1 MRSASCIPAFG
12 CLAWPVCERPSSR
25 PSPSRWQN
33 GRPPSAA
40 LDRSRSVLLTGIGA
54 AVGCAA
60 AGFQVHPRRSLGLVP
75 LAATGL
81 AVLLAAAVSDAAWS
95 GICLTLGLFVGIAGP
110 ALRAL
115 PSGRRPARLPAAP
128 IDAAAAV
135 LMLLPFALI
144 ENGAL
149 APAGRWCVALA
160 AASGVAAVA
169 AWGLLAVPTLE
180 LAVEWFLWPMYRIRT
195 HGPGA
200 GRIPR
205 RGPLLIV
212 ANHSSYGDPFWL
224 SVIAPRKTTPM
235 MTSVFYDLPIIR
247 WLMVHAVGAIRVQV
261 GAFRREAPELR
272 EAAAVLRRGGC
283 VLLFPEGGLRKR
295 EDAAAGAVR
304 PGRLAHPQGGAANAG
319 GRLLGRGRLGQL
331 RLLPRRP
338 ADEEQAPRLATAHRR
353 RRGRTLPTR
362 PRRPGRPPHHP
373 RRPSRAPA
381 WSAAGLG
388 LPIPE
393 EPEKKEGA
401 DDEQGGEAT
410 EADAHQINP

>member
-1 MRSASCIPAFG
+1 MTSPLSRIGSSCFRAAVVAAAAVALGRTPAV
-12 CLAWPVCERPSSR
+12 LA
-25 PSPSRWQN
+25 
-33 GRPPSAA
+33 
-40 LDRSRSVLLTGIGA
+40 TGIGA

-81 AVLLAAAVSDAAWS
+81 FAMLLAAVFSGAPWS
-95 GICLTLGLFVGIAGP
+95 WGFCLTLGLFIGIAGP
-110 ALRAL
+110 ALRAIL
-115 PSGRRPARLPAAP
+115 QAVVPPRLPAAP

-144 ENGAL
+144 ENGVR
-149 APAGRWCVALA
+149 APAGRWCIALA

-180 LAVEWFLWPMYRIRT
+180 LAVEWFLWPMYRIRA

-235 MTSVFYDLPIIR
+235 MTSVFYDLPIIH

-272 EAAAVLRRGGC
+272 EAADVLRRGGC

-295 EDAAAGAVR
+295 EA
-304 PGRLAHPQGGAANAG
+304 P
-319 GRLLGRGRLGQL
+319 LLGPFGQGVWHILKEAPRTPVVVCWIEGGWGSFASYRDGPPMKNKRLDW
-331 RLLPRRP
+331 RRP
-338 ADEEQAPRLATAHRR
+338 IDIAVAESCLLDPATLADHR
-353 RRGRTLPTR
+353 TTR
-362 PRRPGRPPHHP
+362 AYLG
-373 RRPSRAPA
+373 APA
-381 WSAAGLG
+381 WSAAVGSG
-388 LPIPE
+388 CRF
-393 EPEKKEGA
+393 
-401 DDEQGGEAT
+401 QR
-410 EADAHQINP
+410 NPKRKRGPTTNKVGRRRKPTLIKSTHKRTAFTHISTLQ